1 MPTIDL
7 SFLKLPANGETYD
20 VGDEEIG
27 AALARGCR
35 KAAGLVHA
43 VMSSQGADNLDEYEP
58 DHCKGSYV
66 DDMVDLAREARG
78 AGVTI
83 IWPGG
88 VEPTYEG
95 GV

>member
-7 SFLKLPANGETYD
+7 TFLSLPANSATYD
-20 VGDEEIG
+20 AEDEEIG
-27 AALARGCR
+27 AEVARECR
-35 KAAGLVHA
+35 KAAELVHA
-43 VMSSQGADNLDEYEP
+43 VMESQFADNLEDY
-58 DHCKGSYV
+58 DGDYSKGSYV